1 MSDTTS
7 PPPVPPQPPQSGP
20 APQAPQPSQAPQ
32 PVPGQQGY
40 PGQPYA
46 PQPGQPQ
53 PGPFP
58 VGQPQPWYPPAPG
71 QQPGQQPGL
80 QPGQPLY
87 TQAWGVP
94 QYLGGLPPEPKRE
107 RPWLRTLLRW
117 SIAGVVFLAVG
128 SLTTLAVSLPNR
140 TDMPGLKTP
149 GDNRYVFPA
158 LQLPELPP
166 NGLGPAEGDAQNGTT
181 LHLAD
186 LRGLLLPAPV
196 GAKPDASYPGLKGW
210 YPQAKYTGE
219 FTDASALASKF
230 ADYGLRHIAATAWTG
245 PDGTRTEIYLLAFR
259 SSNSASALYN
269 FDISGTQPAS
279 APLVIAQNDVTFPAL
294 GGTSVTTLA
303 EPSGAAAP
311 TDVAFLNNGD
321 VEAVIVMSNAQAIN
335 PVTFTQ
341 VVTLQGELLQG

>member
-7 PPPVPPQPPQSGP
+7 TPPVPPQPPQPAQPTQP
-20 APQAPQPSQAPQ
+20 AP
-32 PVPGQQGY
+32 GQGY

-46 PQPGQPQ
+46 PLPGQPQ

-58 VGQPQPWYPPAPG
+58 GGQPQPWYPPG
-71 QQPGQQPGL
+71 QQPGPQPVP

-117 SIAGVVFLAVG
+117 SVAAVVFLAVG
-128 SLTTLAVSLPNR
+128 SLTTLAVSLPRR
-140 TDMPGLKTP
+140 TDLPGLKTP

-166 NGLGPAEGDAQNGTT
+166 NGLGPAEGETQNGSTV
-181 LHLAD
+181 HLAD

-196 GAKPDASYPGLKGW
+196 GAKPDAAYPGAKGW
-210 YPQAKYTGE
+210 YPQSSYTAQFDDPTE
-219 FTDASALASKF
+219 LADKF
-230 ADYGLRHIAATAWTG
+230 ADYGLRHIAATGWTG
-245 PDGTRTEIYLLAFR
+245 PDGTRTEIYLLGFR
-259 SSNSASALYN
+259 SSSSASAVYSY
-269 FDISGTQPAS
+269 DMSGTQPAS
-279 APLVIAQNDVTFPAL
+279 APTIMGQDDVTFPAL
-294 GGTSVTTLA
+294 NGTSVTTLA
-303 EPSGAAAP
+303 EPSGAGTP

-321 VEAVIVMSNAQAIN
+321 VEAVIVMSNASAIN
-335 PVTFTQ
+335 PVTFSQ

>member
-1 MSDTTS
+1 MSDMTS
-7 PPPVPPQPPQSGP
+7 PPPVPPQPPQAGQVP
-20 APQAPQPSQAPQ
+20 PAPQ
-32 PVPGQQGY
+32 PVPVPQPVPGQGY

-58 VGQPQPWYPPAPG
+58 VGQPQPWYPPG
-71 QQPGQQPGL
+71 QGPQPGQQPGL

-87 TQAWGVP
+87 AQAWGVP
-94 QYLGGLPPEPKRE
+94 QYLGVPPQPKRE

-117 SIAGVVFLAVG
+117 SVAGVVFLAVG
-128 SLTTLAVSLPNR
+128 SLTTLAVSLPKR

-166 NGLGPAEGDAQNGTT
+166 NGLGPAEGAAQNGTT
-181 LHLAD
+181 VHLAD

-196 GAKPDASYPGLKGW
+196 GAKTDASYPGAKGW
-210 YPQAKYTGE
+210 YPQAAYAAK
-219 FTDASALASKF
+219 FTDATELAAKF

-259 SSNSASALYN
+259 SSSSASVLYN
-269 FDISGTQPAS
+269 YDVSSTQPAA
-279 APLVIAQNDVTFPAL
+279 APTVIAQDDVTFPAL
-294 GGTSVTTLA
+294 NGTSVTTLA
-303 EPSGAAAP
+303 ESSGAPAP
-311 TDVAFLNNGD
+311 TDLAFMNNGD
-321 VEAVIVMSNAQAIN
+321 VEAVILMTNAKAIN
-335 PVTFTQ
+335 PVTFNQ